1 MKNIII
7 VLMCLNLVSCQKE
20 QINTQGMISEQ
31 FYVENNGAK
40 MPVLMEGNINSNA
53 IVLWVH
59 GGPGGTAIGFE
70 NDEQISTMLEPY
82 HAVAYWDQRVAGS
95 SQGGFTPKL
104 ELSQYVDDL
113 KKVVAVIKKRYGVE
127 KNIYMLSHS
136 WGGMVAPAFLTEGN
150 NQDSFKGWINVAGEH
165 SYQKND
171 SLTREYLMSFG
182 AEQIKAGRFVKEW
195 TSVIETAKANVPNY
209 TFGVSKTLN
218 ACASKVE
225 RYIPEI
231 KPFASNEGNFF
242 LTRKNLFWLAS
253 NGGNTYISGIRQ
265 DILKVDYSEKL
276 KNIRIPMLSITG
288 KYDFTV
294 PSGMA
299 DEAMKKVSSNYKKQ
313 VILQESGHISM
324 KNEPELFYNL
334 LRDFVNGIEAG
345 KIK

>member
-7 VLMCLNLVSCQKE
+7 VFFSFALYSCQKE
-20 QINTQGMISEQ
+20 QISTQGIISEQ

-40 MPVLMEGNINSNA
+40 MPVLIEGNINSNA

-70 NDEQISTMLEPY
+70 NDAEISSMLEPH
-82 HAVAYWDQRVAGS
+82 HAVAYWDQRVAGN

-113 KKVVAVIKKRYGVE
+113 KKVVAVIKKRYGSK

-136 WGGMVAPAFLTEGN
+136 WGGMVAPAFLCEDN
-150 NQDSFKGWINVAGEH
+150 NQDLIKGWINVAGEH

-171 SLTREYLMSFG
+171 SLTREYLMRFG
-182 AEQIKAGRFVKEW
+182 TEQIKAGRFVKEW
-195 TSVIETAKANVPNY
+195 TSVIDIAKTNVPNY
-209 TFGVSKTLN
+209 TFQVSKTLN

-225 RYIPEI
+225 QYIPEI
-231 KPFASNEGNFF
+231 KTAESDGASFF
-242 LTRKNLFWLAS
+242 FGLKNLFWLAS

-276 KNIRIPMLSITG
+276 KNIKIPMLSITG
-288 KYDFTV
+288 KYDFIV

-313 VILQESGHISM
+313 VILQESGHICM
-324 KNEPELFYNL
+324 KSEPDLFYKL
-334 LRDFVNGIEAG
+334 VKDFVDGIEG
-345 KIK
+345 GEIK